1 MKELEIITQID
12 FYHGVSNGRVGV
24 KNQYVYVLPLLD
36 ESVSNA

>member
-12 FYHGVSNGRVGV
+12 FHHGVSNGRVGV
-24 KNQYVYVLPLLD
+24 KNQYVLPLLD